1 MDIDAKNNGRHIYFD
16 PNETTIAR
24 SGGNGTTFGTPTT
37 VVWQGLTYESR
48 LNVALQAK
56 VEKSGSC
63 RGIGG
68 VRATLYASTSGSSG
82 TSGTSYDNW
91 VQLRQKSIAS
101 VGNLGEA
108 SNYTAS
114 LSQIG
119 PDSVSNEGRYFQIDD
134 YVETLISY
142 NHKQYQSN
150 LLKLVIEPFVQTSIY
165 TNGGAKTYLKN
176 ISVTTGRGL
185 ASTFDKISDAPSF
198 PTPPE
203 L

>member
-1 MDIDAKNNGRHIYFD
+1 
-16 PNETTIAR
+16 
-24 SGGNGTTFGTPTT
+24 
-37 VVWQGLTYESR
+37 
-48 LNVALQAK
+48 
-56 VEKSGSC
+56 
-63 RGIGG
+63 
-68 VRATLYASTSGSSG
+68 
-82 TSGTSYDNW
+82 
-91 VQLRQKSIAS
+91 
-101 VGNLGEA
+101 LGEA

-185 ASTFDKISDAPSF
+185 ASTFDKISELPSF